1 MPPDTQSPLPATL
14 FSPCAHPLRRLAI
27 PIPRSYTCVH
37 STDLSKTVPELA
49 RRMERM
55 ATRYK
60 TLQAKKTGRREKL
73 AVVKRAQTTSMEM
86 RVKNI
91 EAQLHNQGSSIE
103 TIKGDVQK
111 ILSSLDA
118 IMASTQSQNLMTE

>member
-1 MPPDTQSPLPATL
+1 
-14 FSPCAHPLRRLAI
+14 
-27 PIPRSYTCVH
+27 
-37 STDLSKTVPELA
+37 
-49 RRMERM
+49 M